1 MIEVIFNFL
10 SDRVKILFLFFNFD
24 LSNIKIFISPD
35 KNSDLVSVLL
45 TNYSINIQNL
55 FQNLKMWELTQ
66 KFNNIRI
73 TEGSQITKS
82 GGFCRNYCVLLKIS
96 KKLLSKFF
104 KVFGQVL
111 NIKLEVIFKFKD
123 KNFKINICV
132 Q

>member
-1 MIEVIFNFL
+1 M

-24 LSNIKIFISPD
+24 LSNIKIFISTD
-35 KNSDLVSVLL
+35 KNRDLVSVLL

-55 FQNLKMWELTQ
+55 SQNLKMWELTQ

-82 GGFCRNYCVLLKIS
+82 DGFCRNYCVLLKIS

-104 KVFGQVL
+104 KVLGQVL